1 MMQVTV
7 GCGKVC
13 LFYVGG
19 CAEFTTQDGGVPRWE
34 FFIGDRPHHPGPDKH
49 GRRPPIAQV
58 GTPCV
63 SLHQSSAPLPRGDL
77 SVTGQTA
84 AREGHLAAPQ
94 AVLTWLIATELSLSW
109 RVLCAS
115 IPALHWYLPLPAS
128 LCSWQ
133 CPKSIFVFSEWH
145 QLSTRLR

>member
-1 MMQVTV
+1 MLQVTV

-58 GTPCV
+58 QPPCIC
-63 SLHQSSAPLPRGDL
+63 LQQSSALCLMVATPSLICDLMIGLLSNRPDLLCRLTTRAYPLCWL
-77 SVTGQTA
+77 
-84 AREGHLAAPQ
+84 
-94 AVLTWLIATELSLSW
+94 VLH
-109 RVLCAS
+109 VL
-115 IPALHWYLPLPAS
+115 AS
-128 LCSWQ
+128 LNCIAPCLWLPV
-133 CPKSIFVFSEWH
+133 CTVETA
-145 QLSTRLR
+145 L

>member
-1 MMQVTV
+1 MCYFFKPLSLSCAFHVNMQVTV

-58 GTPCV
+58 C
-63 SLHQSSAPLPRGDL
+63 QSQHLKPVLYSCIHPVIHLLIRPHKYPLTL
-77 SVTGQTA
+77 
-84 AREGHLAAPQ
+84 
-94 AVLTWLIATELSLSW
+94 
-109 RVLCAS
+109 
-115 IPALHWYLPLPAS
+115 
-128 LCSWQ
+128 
-133 CPKSIFVFSEWH
+133 
-145 QLSTRLR
+145 

>member
-58 GTPCV
+58 GPPCIC
-63 SLHQSSAPLPRGDL
+63 LQQSSAVMRLMVAELCPAD
-77 SVTGQTA
+77 
-84 AREGHLAAPQ
+84 LAALQ
-94 AVLTWLIATELSLSW
+94 
-109 RVLCAS
+109 
-115 IPALHWYLPLPAS
+115 LP
-128 LCSWQ
+128 
-133 CPKSIFVFSEWH
+133 
-145 QLSTRLR
+145 

>member
-1 MMQVTV
+1 MLQVTV

-58 GTPCV
+58 PPSCICLQQSTALRLMVATP
-63 SLHQSSAPLPRGDL
+63 SLICDLAIGLLSDLLCWLTVGLWHVLHVLASLNCIAPCLWLPVCTVG
-77 SVTGQTA
+77 
-84 AREGHLAAPQ
+84 
-94 AVLTWLIATELSLSW
+94 
-109 RVLCAS
+109 
-115 IPALHWYLPLPAS
+115 PAL
-128 LCSWQ
+128 
-133 CPKSIFVFSEWH
+133 
-145 QLSTRLR
+145 